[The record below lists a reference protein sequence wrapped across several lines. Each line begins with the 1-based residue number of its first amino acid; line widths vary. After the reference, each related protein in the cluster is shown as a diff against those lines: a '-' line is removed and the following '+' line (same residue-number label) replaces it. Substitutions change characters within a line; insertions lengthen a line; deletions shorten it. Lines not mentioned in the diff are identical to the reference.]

1 MDFSSDERVTQI
13 REFISQFRA
22 EIMLLA
28 MSGAILIFSG
38 SLFLIIPTQVKTR
51 VQIDSKA
58 QDIPKQVS
66 NTYIYVDIAGAV
78 MYPDVYKLPSN
89 TRLKA
94 LIEKAGGY
102 SPKAN
107 MRQIEKS
114 MNMSRTLS
122 DQEKVYVPTFDDES
136 IEREDTVE
144 DVDDRIHINSSP
156 HEVINSLEGVGDVT
170 TQKIVSGRPY
180 RLVSDLVTR
189 KIVGKALFEKIKDQI
204 TL

>member
-28 MSGAILIFSG
+28 ISGAILIFSG
-38 SLFLIIPTQVKTR
+38 SLFLIIPTQAKTR

-58 QDIPKQVS
+58 QDVPKKIAE
-66 NTYIYVDIAGAV
+66 TYIYVDIAGAV
-78 MYPDVYKLPSN
+78 LYPNVYKLPAK

-102 SPKAN
+102 SSKAN
-107 MRQIEKS
+107 VKQIEKT
-114 MNMSRTLS
+114 MNMSRTLT
-122 DQEKVYVPTFDDES
+122 DQEKVYVPAYDDDSFEHEVNMEV
-136 IEREDTVE
+136 IDE
-144 DVDDRIHINSSP
+144 RIHINTS
-156 HEVINSLEGVGDVT
+156 SLEKLNGLDGVGDVT
-170 TQKIVSGRPY
+170 AQKIVSGRPY
-180 RLVSDLVTR
+180 RLISDLVTR